1 MKRGR
6 LFFKCRIDGAS
17 GFYLIDRLH
26 AQGVPIFDLERA
38 ENYLI
43 LSIDCCDSKKL
54 FAISRNMCYNIT
66 VIKYYGKKA
75 PFRFIAKR
83 LGLALCFSLFF
94 ALAFLFDGWISR
106 IVYKG
111 DAEGLIPYIEQI
123 LISEG
128 VRENSFFYGNKGKFI
143 TAT

>member
-54 FAISRNMCYNIT
+54 FAISRNMCYNIS
-66 VIKYYGKKA
+66 VMNRLRKKS
-75 PFRFIAKR
+75 
-83 LGLALCFSLFF
+83 GLRVTLHL
-94 ALAFLFDGWISR
+94 L
-106 IVYKG
+106 
-111 DAEGLIPYIEQI
+111 
-123 LISEG
+123 
-128 VRENSFFYGNKGKFI
+128 
-143 TAT
+143 